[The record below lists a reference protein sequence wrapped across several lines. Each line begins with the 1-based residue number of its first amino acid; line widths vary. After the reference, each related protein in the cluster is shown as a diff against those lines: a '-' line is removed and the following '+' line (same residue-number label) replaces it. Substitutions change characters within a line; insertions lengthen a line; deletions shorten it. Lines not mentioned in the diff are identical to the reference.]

1 MVASFGPSKWQ
12 NEPLDCV
19 SWCFLTVECRLAPT
33 NAAFGRFTGAAL
45 GLSAIALEVAITRLA
60 MISSLIWS
68 LLLTSL

>member
-1 MVASFGPSKWQ
+1 MTSFGPGKWQ

-19 SWCFLTVECRLAPT
+19 SWCFFAVECPIIST
-33 NAAFGRFTGAAL
+33 NGTFGRINEANL

-68 LLLTSL
+68 LLLTRL